1 MSPVPTPAHSPSPSG
16 TSELFSSM
24 ICHVKSYMVHSLK
37 THYMSDILHNLSL
50 TFTKTY
56 LLLQKP
62 TPRAQEVYL
71 GLQIHVNAVQG
82 FESM

>member
-1 MSPVPTPAHSPSPSG
+1 
-16 TSELFSSM
+16 
-24 ICHVKSYMVHSLK
+24 
-37 THYMSDILHNLSL
+37 MSDILHNLSL